1 MYRAVQCRLRVEEL
15 VLARLDEFLMKRVF
29 QPVVDGMHEVTAPA
43 EAACFCLTGAMVF
56 VLAGM
61 LASATVALPDW
72 TVLLD
77 LASLWAGMVLM
88 RALSIVPAGRFN
100 PFRQQFTLARRF
112 LAFVSILLWASAAG
126 SVAASFSA
134 MRYTLWCMAL
144 YFASCD
150 PPSHSRLR
158 AVG

>member
-1 MYRAVQCRLRVEEL
+1 M
-15 VLARLDEFLMKRVF
+15 LARLDEFLMKRVF
-29 QPVVDGMHEVTAPA
+29 QPMVDGMHEVTAPA

-61 LASATVALPDW
+61 MASATVALPDW

-77 LASLWAGMVLM
+77 LASLWAGMALL
-88 RALSIVPAGRFN
+88 RALSVVPVGRFN

-112 LAFVSILLWASAAG
+112 LAFVTILLWALGAG
-126 SVAASFSA
+126 SVAASFGA
-134 MRYTLWCMAL
+134 MRCTLWCMAL

-150 PPSHSRLR
+150 PPSRSRLR
-158 AVG
+158 AAG